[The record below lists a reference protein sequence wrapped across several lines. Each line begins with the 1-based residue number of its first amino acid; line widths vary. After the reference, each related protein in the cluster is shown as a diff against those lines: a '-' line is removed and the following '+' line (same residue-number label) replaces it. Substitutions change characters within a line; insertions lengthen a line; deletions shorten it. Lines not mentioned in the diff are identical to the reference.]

1 MTLQDK
7 DSAIPNNMVEFA
19 LHMTQECER
28 ISKKFYEEADKTPD
42 LEIKIR
48 SSQQGTI
55 YSNLQI
61 LFGMIHITM
70 SSINSISDKLG
81 NKEDIDS
88 VRTELMHNIKQYLN
102 PLRKEIDEW
111 KRREEKNLPIT
122 SITE

>member
-42 LEIKIR
+42 LDIKIR

-55 YSNLQI
+55 YSNMQI
-61 LFGMIHITM
+61 LVMVTTKTISVKGEGQLDKEATLRDDLFDAFRM
-70 SSINSISDKLG
+70 SL
-81 NKEDIDS
+81 
-88 VRTELMHNIKQYLN
+88 LFWH
-102 PLRKEIDEW
+102 
-111 KRREEKNLPIT
+111 
-122 SITE
+122 